1 MIEVTSKSK
10 KVRNLT
16 ELCKPENFLVAITAC
31 KAVSNFQ
38 PDLNTFK
45 TPSLALK
52 IGYSL
57 KKACQLSLGQSLM
70 AGDRD
75 AEKKLKNF
83 IKLIDS
89 HWRTNISSQALN
101 TLQQSK
107 WNKGDTIPLTEDVVA
122 SQKHLKSVE
131 QVSKDKLKE
140 NVNGPDWKILAET
153 LLCQVILFNR
163 RREGEASKLLLAS
176 YMSRN
181 VKPPNE
187 DVVKSLT
194 KLERELCS
202 ELTRLEIRGKRGK
215 KVPVLLT
222 KDMVESM
229 DVLNESRSKVGIDEA
244 NPYVF
249 ARVGALTHIRG
260 SDCLRKFSK
269 ACGAKDPRSI
279 TSTKLRKQIATQ
291 IMNLK
296 NNELDQLAKFLGH
309 DIRVHREYYR
319 LSENTIQLAKV
330 SKLLLCLEKGSDCYK
345 GKSLEELTFN
355 TEETENDTI
364 PNSRGLQEHKC
375 QTTEEDASENED
387 EQHSTSVKT
396 VKRSPADNQQIIK
409 MFSGDSGYPLRTW
422 LLTPLT
428 RPQTEQERRY
438 NEKHC
443 RTRSVVERTI
453 GLLKGRWRCLDT
465 SGGTV
470 LYSPTKD
477 GVAWAFD
484 DGGTLDVGGGTQ
496 DAGGGTQDGGG
507 GTQDAGGGTQD
518 GGGGTQD
525 AGGGTQDGGGGTQDA
540 GGGTQDGGGGT
551 QDGGGC
557 GTSLIAAVSLESEH
571 GWDKDIEV
579 LVFLHWLAH
588 AASYKVVSQ
597 AFDMPISSVRGIVHK
612 AVGAGFA
619 HLAGSPAFS
628 LSAPICLITPYREPV
643 QNPVQ
648 ARFNSKHSRARSI
661 VERAFG
667 MMKARWRSLF
677 FKALEVSPVFVPEVV
692 ACCAVLH
699 NLALLNGDIVEPVEE
714 VHIMGP
720 GTFGASLGDGPGATV
735 PNFGPLG
742 RF

>member
-10 KVRNLT
+10 NVKNLT

-107 WNKGDTIPLTEDVVA
+107 RNKGDTIPLTEDVVA
-122 SQKHLKSVE
+122 LQKHLKSVE

-176 YMSRN
+176 YMNRN

-396 VKRSPADNQQIIK
+396 VKRKRNI
-409 MFSGDSGYPLRTW
+409 
-422 LLTPLT
+422 
-428 RPQTEQERRY
+428 TE
-438 NEKHC
+438 
-443 RTRSVVERTI
+443 S
-453 GLLKGRWRCLDT
+453 
-465 SGGTV
+465 
-470 LYSPTKD
+470 
-477 GVAWAFD
+477 
-484 DGGTLDVGGGTQ
+484 
-496 DAGGGTQDGGG
+496 
-507 GTQDAGGGTQD
+507 
-518 GGGGTQD
+518 
-525 AGGGTQDGGGGTQDA
+525 
-540 GGGTQDGGGGT
+540 
-551 QDGGGC
+551 
-557 GTSLIAAVSLESEH
+557 SE
-571 GWDKDIEV
+571 
-579 LVFLHWLAH
+579 
-588 AASYKVVSQ
+588 
-597 AFDMPISSVRGIVHK
+597 
-612 AVGAGFA
+612 
-619 HLAGSPAFS
+619 
-628 LSAPICLITPYREPV
+628 
-643 QNPVQ
+643 
-648 ARFNSKHSRARSI
+648 
-661 VERAFG
+661 
-667 MMKARWRSLF
+667 
-677 FKALEVSPVFVPEVV
+677 
-692 ACCAVLH
+692 
-699 NLALLNGDIVEPVEE
+699 
-714 VHIMGP
+714 
-720 GTFGASLGDGPGATV
+720 
-735 PNFGPLG
+735 
-742 RF
+742 